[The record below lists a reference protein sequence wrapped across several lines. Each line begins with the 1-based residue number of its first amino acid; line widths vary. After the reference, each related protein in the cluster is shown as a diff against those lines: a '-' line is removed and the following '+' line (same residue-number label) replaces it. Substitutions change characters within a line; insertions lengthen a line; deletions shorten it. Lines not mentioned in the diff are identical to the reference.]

1 MGRSSRSSNALE
13 WCTSSKLRS
22 TRLKSEGMKEAIDLA
37 EAASGDMCSC
47 DLVSD
52 CRQGTCPVSAVHL
65 SEQGRS
71 EDTVLKLN

>member
-1 MGRSSRSSNALE
+1 
-13 WCTSSKLRS
+13 
-22 TRLKSEGMKEAIDLA
+22 MKEAIDLA